1 MKALIDQLEYRHE
14 LSREEWIMLLQA
26 RSPELEQELF
36 SRARAVRRR
45 YYGDRVFIRG
55 LIEFTN
61 HCKNDCYY
69 CGLRRSIS
77 ICSGTGFPLRKSL
90 PAAGRVTTWDTGPL
104 CCRAGKIRPGP
115 RIELRTW

>member
-1 MKALIDQLEYRHE
+1 MKALIDQLEHRHE
-14 LSREEWIMLLQA
+14 LSREEWIMLFQA

-69 CGLRRSIS
+69 CGIRRSNLHLQRYRLSTQEI
-77 ICSGTGFPLRKSL
+77 I
-90 PAAGRVTTWDTGPL
+90 A
-104 CCRAGKIRPGP
+104 
-115 RIELRTW
+115 